1 MSDDRDRRELEVLY
15 RLALTLPNSLTV
27 TGVTDSLAVELV
39 QVIDRA
45 DNCTICSW
53 EQATDELQV
62 LSEASR
68 RDGIDET
75 WRGVRYSLADWPQDR
90 AVLESAEMR
99 DYRRDDPQFSDRQ
112 RTQFDEWEWT
122 SWLVF
127 PLIVENRPVGLID
140 LVDSTSDAPWS
151 LSDRRF
157 CATVGAQAA
166 LAVRN
171 AQLYEDLRR
180 QVDHDALT
188 GLLNHAA
195 FYGRVEEELARIA
208 RGGLPAAVLAI
219 DLDDF
224 KAINDRDGHL
234 AGDETLRRV
243 AAALRAVCRDSDVAG
258 RMGGDEFCVLLVD
271 TSGDPLKVADRLT
284 RLLAMEAGVTASVG
298 VTQTRPGD
306 QEAAAVID
314 RADRA
319 LLDAK
324 RAGKRTARRS
334 A

>member
-1 MSDDRDRRELEVLY
+1 VSDDRDRRELEVLY

-27 TGVTDSLAVELV
+27 TGVTDNLAVELV
-39 QVIDRA
+39 GAIERA
-45 DNCTICSW
+45 DACTISSW
-53 EQATDELQV
+53 EQPADELQV
-62 LSEASR
+62 LSDFNL

-75 WRGVRYSLADWPQDR
+75 WRGVRYKLADWPQDR

-99 DYRRDDPQFSDRQ
+99 EYRRDDPQFNDRQ
-112 RTQFDEWEWT
+112 RALFDEWNWRR
-122 SWLVF
+122 WLVF
-127 PLIVENRPVGLID
+127 PLIVENRPVGLIH
-140 LVDSTSDAPWS
+140 LVDSSSDAPWS

-195 FYGRVEEELARIA
+195 FYGRVDEELARIA
-208 RGGLPAAVLAI
+208 RGGRPAAVLAI

-243 AAALRAVCRDSDVAG
+243 AAALRAVCRDADVAG

-271 TSGDPLKVADRLT
+271 TSGDPLRVADRLT
-284 RLLAMEAGVTASVG
+284 RLLSMEAGVTASVG
-298 VTQTRPGD
+298 VAVTRPD
-306 QEAAAVID
+306 DREAAAVID

>member
-15 RLALTLPNSLTV
+15 RLALMLPNSLTV

-39 QVIDRA
+39 RVIDRA

-53 EQATDELQV
+53 DQATDELQV
-62 LSEASR
+62 LSEAAR
-68 RDGIDET
+68 QDGIDET

-99 DYRRDDPQFSDRQ
+99 DYRRDDPRFTERQ
-112 RTQFDEWEWT
+112 RAQFDEWDWC

-208 RGGLPAAVLAI
+208 PRRTAGGGAGDRPRRLQGDQRPGRAPGGRRDAAPGRVRPARGLP
-219 DLDDF
+219 
-224 KAINDRDGHL
+224 R
-234 AGDETLRRV
+234 LRRRRPDGRRRV
-243 AAALRAVCRDSDVAG
+243 LRAAG
-258 RMGGDEFCVLLVD
+258 GRQRRPRC
-271 TSGDPLKVADRLT
+271 
-284 RLLAMEAGVTASVG
+284 AS
-298 VTQTRPGD
+298 PI
-306 QEAAAVID
+306 A
-314 RADRA
+314 
-319 LLDAK
+319 
-324 RAGKRTARRS
+324 
-334 A
+334 

>member
-15 RLALTLPNSLTV
+15 RLALMLPNSLTV

-39 QVIDRA
+39 RVIDRA

-53 EQATDELQV
+53 DQATDELQV
-62 LSEASR
+62 LSEAAR
-68 RDGIDET
+68 QDGIDET
-75 WRGVRYSLADWPQDR
+75 WRGVRYSLADSPGPGR
-90 AVLESAEMR
+90 PGE
-99 DYRRDDPQFSDRQ
+99 RRDAGLPAR
-112 RTQFDEWEWT
+112 RPPLHRAPAGAFDEWDWC

-195 FYGRVEEELARIA
+195 FYGRVEEETGADRPRRTA
-208 RGGLPAAVLAI
+208 GG
-219 DLDDF
+219 
-224 KAINDRDGHL
+224 G
-234 AGDETLRRV
+234 AGDRPRRLQGD
-243 AAALRAVCRDSDVAG
+243 ASSRA
-258 RMGGDEFCVLLVD
+258 
-271 TSGDPLKVADRLT
+271 T
-284 RLLAMEAGVTASVG
+284 
-298 VTQTRPGD
+298 
-306 QEAAAVID
+306 
-314 RADRA
+314 
-319 LLDAK
+319 
-324 RAGKRTARRS
+324 
-334 A
+334 